1 MAGMKFEYDESGAK
15 FSYFFLS
22 FYAMIIIPC
31 TYYFWPRKQIKKS
44 HHAEDLS
51 SFEPCRLKI
60 QLLSKN
66 EPKKTTTKIITFLI
80 LLIGWALFFY
90 MAYKASQIEVE
101 HKEYDPFII
110 LQLDRSASDQEI
122 KKKYREMTK
131 TMHPDRGGDP
141 EKFKEL
147 AKAYQA
153 LTNEEIKKNWV
164 EYGNPDGPG
173 VTQFGIALPKW
184 IVDGKNS
191 YLVLGAYVLVFM
203 VIMPILVGTWW
214 YKSIKY
220 TGDQVLIATSQL
232 FNYLIMKSPQ
242 MNLKKI
248 IMVLG
253 SSREFERH
261 SNPEI
266 EERPSDNTEVP
277 QLIKDLPDLQEK
289 IRELPFSAPY
299 SIKSRALIHAHLS
312 RMELK
317 PTLEKDKNVIV
328 KKCPFLINELVNSAA
343 NFAQAV
349 NANYAPK
356 NFHAPKL
363 ETIENMMKLSPMIVQ
378 ALWNKSKSNLL
389 QLPHLEEGH
398 LRHFVTKKR
407 NIGNIK
413 QFVQANDSDRRS
425 ILRHLT
431 DEQYDDIMRVCSYY
445 PHVDMTCKVNIIDD
459 EDEHTITAGALVNL
473 IVNLKRE
480 SLKVLLGNEDV
491 NSKQND
497 FEEIDAKEGVDE
509 LGASEVQ
516 KEEVK
521 EKPVNRPWQQ
531 KQQKKTKKPAKKPV
545 KKPNV
550 NNKAKSNQNEAAKD
564 QKEESESD
572 EDESGS
578 ANEDQTETN
587 ASDNEEEVLVK
598 KTKETKEDKSNNGE
612 EYFDKFQQM
621 QKKKEKLETKAKI
634 SHRVYC
640 PFFPDIKQECWWLY
654 LADRKYN
661 NIICNPIYVQTL
673 KDTEE
678 FELKFIAP
686 KTPGN
691 YTYSVVLRSDSYL
704 DFDIIQNI
712 KLDVQ
717 QAKKIEEH
725 PQWNFTDEETNK
737 NGDEDDVDDEYAT
750 ESDNDD

>member
-1 MAGMKFEYDESGAK
+1 MS
-15 FSYFFLS
+15 
-22 FYAMIIIPC
+22 
-31 TYYFWPRKQIKKS
+31 
-44 HHAEDLS
+44 
-51 SFEPCRLKI
+51 
-60 QLLSKN
+60 
-66 EPKKTTTKIITFLI
+66 PKKKVVNMIVKTLLVVGWIVFFI
-80 LLIGWALFFY
+80 L
-90 MAYKASQIEVE
+90 AYKASQIEIE
-101 HKEYDPFII
+101 HKEYDPFAI
-110 LQLDRSASDQEI
+110 LGIDRTSSDQEI
-122 KKKYREMTK
+122 KKRYRELTK
-131 TMHPDRGGDP
+131 TMHPDKGGDP

-153 LTNEEIKKNWV
+153 LTNEETKKNWI

-191 YLVLGAYVLVFM
+191 YIVLGAYILVFM
-203 VIMPILVGTWW
+203 VIMPIIVGSWW

-220 TGDQVLIATSQL
+220 TGDQVLLLTSQL
-232 FNYLIMKSPQ
+232 YNYLIMKSPQ

-266 EERPSDNTEVP
+266 EERPSDNIEVP

-299 SIKSRALIHAHLS
+299 SIKARALIHAHLS
-312 RMELK
+312 RMTLA
-317 PTLEKDKNVIV
+317 TNLEKDKNVII

-343 NFAQAV
+343 NIAQAV
-349 NANYAPK
+349 QANYVPK

-378 ALWNKSKSNLL
+378 GLWTKSKSNLL

-413 QFVQANDSDRRS
+413 QFVQSNDSDRRS

-445 PHVDMTCKVNIIDD
+445 PHIEMNSKIQIIDD
-459 EDEHTITAGALVNL
+459 EDEHTITAGALVTL
-473 IVNLKRE
+473 VIDLKRE
-480 SLKVLLGNEDV
+480 SLKVLLGNEDAIK
-491 NSKQND
+491 N
-497 FEEIDAKEGVDE
+497 EEEDKDDIAEISAIEAPKE
-509 LGASEVQ
+509 AP
-516 KEEVK
+516 KEEAP
-521 EKPVNRPWQQ
+521 KPVHRPWQ
-531 KQQKKTKKPAKKPV
+531 KQQKKTKTKTKSKAKNTKQQNSKSKSPSAQQAESKEQKEQNESDSEEDETGTNDEVSESNLSDEEETKKEEKKSKSEKPA
-545 KKPNV
+545 N
-550 NNKAKSNQNEAAKD
+550 
-564 QKEESESD
+564 
-572 EDESGS
+572 
-578 ANEDQTETN
+578 T
-587 ASDNEEEVLVK
+587 DN
-598 KTKETKEDKSNNGE
+598 DA
-612 EYFDKFQQM
+612 YFEKFQEM
-621 QKKKEKLETKAKI
+621 QKKKEKLETKAKV

-640 PFFPDIKQECWWLY
+640 PYFPDIKQECWWLY
-654 LADRKYN
+654 VADRKSN
-661 NIICNPIYVQTL
+661 NIICTPIYIQTL

-678 FELKFIAP
+678 FELKLMAP
-686 KTPGN
+686 KTPGI
-691 YTYSVVLRSDSYL
+691 YTYSVILRSDSYL
-704 DFDIIQNI
+704 DFDVIQNI

-717 QAKKIEEH
+717 PAKKVEEH

-737 NGDEDDVDDEYAT
+737 NGDDDDVDDEYAT
-750 ESDNDD
+750 ESENDD